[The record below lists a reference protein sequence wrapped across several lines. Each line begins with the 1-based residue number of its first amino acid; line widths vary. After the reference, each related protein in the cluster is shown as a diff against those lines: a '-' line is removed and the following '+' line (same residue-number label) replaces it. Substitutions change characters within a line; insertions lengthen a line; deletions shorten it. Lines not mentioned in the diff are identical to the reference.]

1 MGLLVTFQYP
11 FYFFLVRLNKKKKKG
26 VEAVNA
32 CEQSCVIIPWSL
44 LFLAECQDTIKETK
58 EPEMHFPAL

>member
-1 MGLLVTFQYP
+1 MSLLVTSQYP
-11 FYFFLVRLNKKKKKG
+11 FLFFLVRLNKKKKG

-32 CEQSCVIIPWSL
+32 CEQSCVTIPWSL
-44 LFLAECQDTIKETK
+44 LFLVEYQDTIKETK